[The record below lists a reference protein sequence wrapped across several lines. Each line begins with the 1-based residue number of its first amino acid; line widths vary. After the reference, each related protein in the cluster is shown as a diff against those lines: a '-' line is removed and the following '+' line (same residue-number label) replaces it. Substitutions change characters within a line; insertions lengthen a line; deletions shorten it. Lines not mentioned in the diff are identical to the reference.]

1 MRRPPIDPQLGATLA
16 ERRRAA
22 RVTQNEIALELAV
35 SEGTISKI
43 ETARV
48 PVPPHVRAAYESA
61 LNRLA
66 RRAVPA

>member
-48 PVPPHVRAAYESA
+48 PVPPHVRAAYEAA

-66 RRAVPA
+66 CRAVPA